1 MSHYSNKK
9 NADLEFT
16 FKEKFIG
23 LSAISMKSSELQNNQ
38 TLEQNKKMFVGH
50 DLPKVNKT

>member
-38 TLEQNKKMFVGH
+38 TLEQTKKMFVGH
-50 DLPKVNKT
+50 DLPKVN